1 MTRRQYGVTVVTI
14 SDNMLLTAITG
25 GTASQMA
32 LILTCRP

>member
-1 MTRRQYGVTVVTI
+1 MGAFIQEKV
-14 SDNMLLTAITG
+14 LLTAIT